1 MSLISAALE
10 MLQDPQHGG
19 LNGVLEK
26 LNQAGFG
33 DQVKSWIGTGANL
46 PISPDALQQALGSGK
61 LQELAA
67 RVGVSPEVLKEQLA
81 QHLPGLVDKL
91 SPNGQLPDNAML
103 QQGLSMLRGKL
114 GF

>member
-1 MSLISAALE
+1 MSLVSAALE
-10 MLQDPQHGG
+10 ILQDPQHGG
-19 LNGVLEK
+19 LNGVLDK
-26 LNQAGFG
+26 LSQAGFA

-46 PISPDALQQALGSGK
+46 PIGPDAFQQALGSAK

-67 RVGVSPEVLKEQLA
+67 RVGISPEVLKEQLA
-81 QHLPGLVDKL
+81 QHLPQVVDRL
-91 SPNGQLPDNAML
+91 SPNGQLPDNAIL

>member
-10 MLQDPQHGG
+10 ALQDPQHGG
-19 LNGVLEK
+19 LNGVLDK

-33 DQVKSWIGTGANL
+33 EQVKSWIGTGANL

-61 LQELAA
+61 LEEMA
-67 RVGVSPEVLKEQLA
+67 RQAGLPVDQLKAELA
-81 QHLPGLVDKL
+81 QHLPQIVDKL
-91 SPNGQLPDNAML
+91 SPNGQLPDNAIL